1 MRFFNNVTACRRR
14 YFTFTLLLFNGPA
27 RCKVRL
33 KSAPHFLRRV
43 THINNDS
50 SGPHVKTSVVSFVT
64 QNFRGKIGRCAA
76 LLIDRIALLDDPAH
90 AEVAKLDPAL
100 AIHQHVVK
108 LDVSMQH
115 TSTVAVAKGIKNL
128 LENCLGALLVEPF
141 ALFDV
146 LKKIT
151 AA

>member
-1 MRFFNNVTACRRR
+1 MIA
-14 YFTFTLLLFNGPA
+14 L
-27 RCKVRL
+27 
-33 KSAPHFLRRV
+33 
-43 THINNDS
+43 
-50 SGPHVKTSVVSFVT
+50 VKD
-64 QNFRGKIGRCAA
+64 NLWRKIGWRAA

-115 TSTVAVAKGIKNL
+115 TSTVAVAKGVKNL
-128 LENCLGALLVEPF
+128 LEDCLGALLVEPF

-151 AA
+151 SA